1 MTSYTVRIESLDQE
15 VECREDQNI
24 LDACLRNGVWLP
36 HACTHGTCGTCK
48 VEILDGDVNHGD
60 ASEFALMEYE
70 RNEGKTLVCVASP
83 ESDVVIDADVESE
96 EGVTM
101 HPVRDFEGTLT
112 VLEDCARETRR
123 LVFDLDEEIAFN
135 AGQYVQVTL
144 PNTDGVFRSWSMASS
159 PATPKQIELTIK
171 RTPGGLG
178 TDGWIFKDLKVGDK
192 VKIAGPYGRFFVR
205 TAKEKP
211 IIMIGGGTGLA
222 PLKSM
227 VKHVLE
233 AETGQTMYLYH
244 GVRGYDDLY
253 DVEYFKQLEAENE
266 DQFFYRPCLS
276 EEEGVEGTSHGMV
289 TDVID
294 EDFKTLRGMVAYIC
308 GPPPMVEASL
318 KMLMKKRLFPRD
330 TYREDFFDA
339 SDKETGGTRSPL
351 MRTN

>member
-1 MTSYTVRIESLDQE
+1 MTTHTIRIESLDAE

-48 VEILDGDVNHGD
+48 VEIVEGDVNHQD

-70 RNEGKTLVCVASP
+70 RNEGKTLVCVATP
-83 ESDVVIDADVESE
+83 ESDVTIEADVEAE

-101 HPVRDFEGTLT
+101 HPVRDFTG
-112 VLEDCARETRR
+112 VVNALEDCARETRR
-123 LVFDLDEEIAFN
+123 ITIDLDDEIGFN

-144 PNTDGVFRSWSMASS
+144 PNTAGEFRSWSMANS
-159 PATPKQIELTIK
+159 PANGKQIELAVR
-171 RTPGGLG
+171 RTPGGKG
-178 TDGWIFKDLKVGDK
+178 TDGWIFKDLKVGDE

-205 TAKEKP
+205 TAKDKP
-211 IIMIGGGTGLA
+211 IIMIGGGTGLS

-227 VKHVLE
+227 VTHVLE
-233 AETGQTMYLYH
+233 EETGQVIHLYH
-244 GVRGYDDLY
+244 GVRVAEDLY
-253 DVEYFKQLEAENE
+253 DVEYFRQLQAEHE
-266 DQFFYRPCLS
+266 DQFFYHPCLS
-276 EEEGVEGTSHGMV
+276 EEEGVEDTSFGLV

-294 EDFKTLRGMVAYIC
+294 NDFKTLRGMVAYIC
-308 GPPPMVEASL
+308 GPPAMVEASL

-330 TYREDFFDA
+330 TYREDFFDS